1 MKTECIIFDWA
12 GTTVDYGC
20 FAPVQAFV
28 EVFKHFGI
36 EPTIK
41 EVREPM
47 GMLKKDHIRTMLQM
61 ERISSLWEIKYR
73 RKWTEEDVETI
84 MSNLRFDDDH
94 VIERANVM
102 LMYRAIKNK
111 VKEGLLSYSKK
122 IHDDALT
129 YFTSKDKETMQ
140 HKVLTY
146 YRQDLIDTMARE
158 ANMHP
163 AYYGLQKLIELSC
176 GTPRTILRLL
186 KTAFKNQYFNTNKY
200 PFEKEQK
207 LSINSQQVGIEDTY
221 NWFFEENRIPAVGQ
235 SRPVDAINRLGDYLR
250 NLRFSDV
257 PPQCSISIFSLDEA
271 TLSDAARE
279 TLDILIKYSYLI
291 RLDSRRKK
299 NSNDMLQVY
308 RLNSILLP
316 KWELALAKRGNVQLS
331 SEEAELIFSPNSQK
345 EYDRV
350 FKKRLLKY
358 TYPFK
363 EKLERPQ
370 DKFYQTSLF

>member
-1 MKTECIIFDWA
+1 
-12 GTTVDYGC
+12 
-20 FAPVQAFV
+20 
-28 EVFKHFGI
+28 
-36 EPTIK
+36 
-41 EVREPM
+41 
-47 GMLKKDHIRTMLQM
+47 
-61 ERISSLWEIKYR
+61 
-73 RKWTEEDVETI
+73 
-84 MSNLRFDDDH
+84 MSNLCFDDDH

-122 IHDDALT
+122 IHDDALK

-363 EKLERPQ
+363 EKLESSQ

>member
-1 MKTECIIFDWA
+1 
-12 GTTVDYGC
+12 
-20 FAPVQAFV
+20 
-28 EVFKHFGI
+28 
-36 EPTIK
+36 
-41 EVREPM
+41 
-47 GMLKKDHIRTMLQM
+47 
-61 ERISSLWEIKYR
+61 
-73 RKWTEEDVETI
+73 
-84 MSNLRFDDDH
+84 
-94 VIERANVM
+94 
-102 LMYRAIKNK
+102 
-111 VKEGLLSYSKK
+111 
-122 IHDDALT
+122 
-129 YFTSKDKETMQ
+129 
-140 HKVLTY
+140 
-146 YRQDLIDTMARE
+146 MARE